1 MGRDRVRGRE
11 RERRGDES
19 GAALT
24 DALNVWDSWAKS
36 SQGAA
41 PRDQVPKQLSQLKER
56 AVCAHTFMCVCVCA
70 CSSMCVHVWEHEDI
84 RSAEEERSREKC
96 FTRGLRSLLSSDD
109 MVWWFSLKPSVYF
122 VSGNGQGCGQRNI

>member
-11 RERRGDES
+11 RETRGEEREQS

-56 AVCAHTFMCVCVCA
+56 AVCAHTFVRVCVCA
-70 CSSMCVHVWEHEDI
+70 CSSM
-84 RSAEEERSREKC
+84 
-96 FTRGLRSLLSSDD
+96 
-109 MVWWFSLKPSVYF
+109 
-122 VSGNGQGCGQRNI
+122 